1 MRITGLHGQ
10 RRHSGRAN
18 LHVDDAFHC
27 GIAWELVV
35 EHGLHVGDE
44 VSAGLLERLRAADER
59 WQAKQ
64 SALTL
69 LATRGR
75 ARREL
80 SDRLGRKGFGPA
92 AVEYA
97 LAEVERLGF
106 IDDRTFAEAWVRDRL
121 RARPRGSRA
130 LLAELARKGVARET
144 ARAAVA
150 HVMAA
155 GNTDEAA
162 LCRQAAAKWLRTKG
176 GTDTGDADERRR
188 RERRL
193 AAYLARRGFGS
204 GEIRTALSELTRA

>member
-1 MRITGLHGQ
+1 MRITGLHSQ

-64 SALTL
+64 AALTL

-80 SDRLGRKGFGPA
+80 GDRLSRKGFGPV
-92 AVEYA
+92 AVDYA

-106 IDDRTFAEAWVRDRL
+106 IDDRAFAEAWVRDRL

-130 LLAELARKGVARET
+130 LLAELTRKGVARET
-144 ARAAVA
+144 ARQAVERA
-150 HVMAA
+150 MAD
-155 GNTDEAA
+155 GDTDEMS

-176 GTDTGDADERRR
+176 GAIAGDADQRRR
-188 RERRL
+188 QERRL

-204 GEIRTALSELTRA
+204 GQIRTALGELPRA